1 MKTTTLSLCLL
12 PILLLALG
20 GCTATMPSTSSSFVA
35 PDGTLDTN
43 NGQNAQFWATGDGQT
58 GAAQLDSGVISS
70 DVTNW
75 QGTGLSNILALT
87 KNGAQVKNSGDLTA
101 DTLSIQFGEP
111 YADGDGQT
119 IVPIQSI
126 EIAGLVNNVSAPI
139 DSLTSQVGLWVSVLA
154 EISEDQRD
162 QVIAA
167 LERDKVI
174 TQETAGLVR
183 AALEAVSPA
192 P

>member
-1 MKTTTLSLCLL
+1 MRITKALTA
-12 PILLLALG
+12 LLAAALLA
-20 GCTATMPSTSSSFVA
+20 GCTSTMPSTSSAFA
-35 PDGTLDTN
+35 GPDGTLESNTA
-43 NGQNAQFWATGDGQT
+43 QNAQFWSTGDGQT
-58 GAAQLDSGVISS
+58 GAAQLDSGVISPEL
-70 DVTNW
+70 TNW

-87 KNGAQVKNSGDLTA
+87 KNGAQVKNSGDLSA
-101 DTLSIQFGEP
+101 DDLKIVFGEP
-111 YADGDGQT
+111 YTESDGQT
-119 IVPIQSI
+119 VVPIQSI
-126 EIAGLVNNVSAPI
+126 EIAGLVNNVSTPI